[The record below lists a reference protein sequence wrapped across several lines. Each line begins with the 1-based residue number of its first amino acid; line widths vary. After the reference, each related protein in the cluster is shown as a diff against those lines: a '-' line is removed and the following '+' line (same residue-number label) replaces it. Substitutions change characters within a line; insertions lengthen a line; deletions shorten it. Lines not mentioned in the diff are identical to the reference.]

1 MPSAP
6 GVAAMASPGARGARR
21 EMAACCV
28 APPRRRRL
36 RLRPFGAAL
45 FGALCCLGL
54 LLHAQPAQTA
64 ASPKRWVVRH
74 GFGTNDVTYSRI
86 APILRFP
93 TSHPK
98 VADGVCGGIGGVD
111 APDRLIR
118 PTEGWSTYGRVH
130 AGDSSCADV
139 SGAEAFFAYNYP
151 VAAGSNTGFQ
161 ADDTELLML
170 LQDTAG
176 AGYLLLNHDKP
187 DNPDGGRTIVVL
199 DSPSLAVR
207 LSSPPPPRR
216 RPAAQL
222 PALSPAQSSNF
233 LRGYF
238 GTVRKELLLNGMLG
252 GGRGRG
258 RPCLC
263 RTTRPRPRAG
273 RTPRGAA
280 CCAGSGASA
289 APTAWSSARCRRT
302 PSA

>member
-6 GVAAMASPGARGARR
+6 GVAAMASPGARGTRR

-222 PALSPAQSSNF
+222 PALSPAAPKLF
-233 LRGYF
+233 ARLFRD
-238 GTVRKELLLNGMLG
+238 
-252 GGRGRG
+252 
-258 RPCLC
+258 
-263 RTTRPRPRAG
+263 
-273 RTPRGAA
+273 GAE
-280 CCAGSGASA
+280 GALA
-289 APTAWSSARCRRT
+289 
-302 PSA
+302 